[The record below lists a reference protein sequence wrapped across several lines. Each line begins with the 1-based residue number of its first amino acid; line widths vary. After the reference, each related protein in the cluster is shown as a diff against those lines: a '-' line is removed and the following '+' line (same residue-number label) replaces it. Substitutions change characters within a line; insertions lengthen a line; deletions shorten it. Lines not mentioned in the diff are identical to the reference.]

1 MRRRAKKFLTG
12 AARSCR
18 NRRSALVVSL
28 QGAQLRRQ
36 TGNEE
41 EITPM
46 AEHGKSRETSAP
58 ADKVW
63 AIWTDT
69 ATWGQWNPN
78 VTTMDMPPP
87 VALGKEGVMNTPAG
101 QHHQMKVVEFEP
113 GRSFTLETSV
123 IPLSRFR
130 FTCKVEP
137 AADKTQ
143 VSQSVKVV

>member
-1 MRRRAKKFLTG
+1 
-12 AARSCR
+12 
-18 NRRSALVVSL
+18 
-28 QGAQLRRQ
+28 
-36 TGNEE
+36 
-41 EITPM
+41 M

-69 ATWGQWNPN
+69 AAWGEWNPN

-130 FTCKVEP
+130 FTCGVEP
-137 AADKTQ
+137 AAGNTR
-143 VSQSVKVV
+143 VSQSVRVVGPMGWLFDPMMGDQIAKDFDSLLDGLVKKAEASA

>member
-1 MRRRAKKFLTG
+1 
-12 AARSCR
+12 
-18 NRRSALVVSL
+18 
-28 QGAQLRRQ
+28 
-36 TGNEE
+36 
-41 EITPM
+41 M

-63 AIWTDT
+63 GIWTDT
-69 ATWGQWNPN
+69 TTWGQWNPN

-130 FTCKVEP
+130 FTCRVEP
-137 AADKTQ
+137 AGGKTK
-143 VSQSVKVV
+143 VSQSVKVVGPMGWLFDPMMGDQIAKDFDGLLDGLVKKAEAST